1 MDEIQK
7 KTVQLLDVSFSV
19 PGEGQEDSQHQHH
32 NQHQHRH
39 QHHHVLRWLN
49 WVTLESWDSNWILQ
63 FTFASQ
69 ISRDG
74 LWWATFLKAPL
85 EPLNVATTTYI
96 LDANVNFKVII
107 SPISR
112 AALWWSTF
120 LREAC
125 SHQN

>member
-7 KTVQLLDVSFSV
+7 KNVQLLDVSFSV